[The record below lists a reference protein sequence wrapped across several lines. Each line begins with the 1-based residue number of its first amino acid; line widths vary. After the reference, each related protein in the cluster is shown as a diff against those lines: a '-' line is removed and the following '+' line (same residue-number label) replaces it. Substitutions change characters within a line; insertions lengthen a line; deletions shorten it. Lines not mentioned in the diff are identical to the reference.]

1 MEERMKEIL
10 KLIEEF
16 NKDYSIDREN
26 YNPNESRCCI
36 SGKVE
41 GYSGNGYPDEN
52 PEENQ
57 FEISF

>member
-1 MEERMKEIL
+1 MEERMEKIL

-16 NKDYSIDREN
+16 NEDYSTYRQN

-41 GYSGNGYPDEN
+41 GYSGSGYPDEN